1 MESGLLRQWI
11 WYVVFRKQG
20 IDQGGEVGKDEFAKL
35 LGIAII
41 LTNGKTARA
50 YAGFEIGELTPAFGA
65 CLSVVSLTFYG
76 QGIDVGGV
84 P

>member
-1 MESGLLRQWI
+1 
-11 WYVVFRKQG
+11 VVA
-20 IDQGGEVGKDEFAKL
+20 VSL
-35 LGIAII
+35 
-41 LTNGKTARA
+41 NGKTARA